1 VINNLACCCVGLRVL
16 EAALGRIGLA
26 WEEVFSISMERCTK
40 WMERG
45 AFEYLLEGRTSN
57 RTVVEQTLEIMDR
70 MGLTDE
76 ECRYLEGDQ
85 VALYFKGFY
94 DRFTRYIRENAISVE
109 YLQYPQF
116 IRQLHKSE
124 LFVETKTV
132 RFGDGEPRRAS
143 VLDFPTIQQKCDVD
157 GFIKSQGRSL

>member
-1 VINNLACCCVGLRVL
+1 MN
-16 EAALGRIGLA
+16 RIGLS
-26 WEEVFSISMERCTK
+26 WDDVFPISMEGCAI
-40 WMERG
+40 WMQGG
-45 AFEYLLEGRTSN
+45 AFDYLLDGRTCN
-57 RTVVEQTLEIMDR
+57 MTVIEQTLEIFDR

-76 ECRYLEGDQ
+76 ECRFLGGDE

-157 GFIKSQGRSL
+157 GFIKSQARGL

>member
-1 VINNLACCCVGLRVL
+1 
-16 EAALGRIGLA
+16 
-26 WEEVFSISMERCTK
+26 MEGWILDPENRKNTK
-40 WMERG
+40 ILQKSYPQ
-45 AFEYLLEGRTSN
+45 A
-57 RTVVEQTLEIMDR
+57 
-70 MGLTDE
+70 
-76 ECRYLEGDQ
+76 ECRRDADSRGP
-85 VALYFKGFY
+85 V
-94 DRFTRYIRENAISVE
+94 ENLWKTLNGWTIT
-109 YLQYPQF
+109 QYPQF